1 MRWPDAAAA
10 EADVAAGLGAPVV
23 LRAATSPAEIEE
35 LSAGERRQLPE
46 AGGLR
51 RRDWLL
57 GRAALKQLMEGGDT
71 SGVRFPHR
79 CLSLTHSAGVAVA
92 ARADGDQAGLGV
104 DLEGWQAP
112 DPRITRFLL
121 AEREQERYR
130 AAGGSPS
137 DLLRLWTVKEA
148 LFKATP
154 ENAKVT
160 FLDYELVEPAALIG
174 QAVDRQ
180 GRRFRY
186 LSGALAEGWLT
197 VAVCDAAV

>member
-1 MRWPDAAAA
+1 M
-10 EADVAAGLGAPVV
+10 AAGLGAPIV
-23 LRAATSPAEIEE
+23 LRAATSPADIEE
-35 LSAGERRQLPE
+35 LSVGERHQLSE

-57 GRAALKQLMEGGDT
+57 GRAALKQLVEGGDT

-92 ARADGDQAGLGV
+92 ARSDGDQAGLGV

-121 AEREQERYR
+121 GERENERHR
-130 AAGGSPS
+130 AGGTPS

-154 ENAKVT
+154 DNAKVT
-160 FLDYELVEPAALIG
+160 FLDYELLEPAALVG
-174 QAVDRQ
+174 EAVDR
-180 GRRFRY
+180 RERKFRY
-186 LSGALAEGWLT
+186 VSGALAEGWLT